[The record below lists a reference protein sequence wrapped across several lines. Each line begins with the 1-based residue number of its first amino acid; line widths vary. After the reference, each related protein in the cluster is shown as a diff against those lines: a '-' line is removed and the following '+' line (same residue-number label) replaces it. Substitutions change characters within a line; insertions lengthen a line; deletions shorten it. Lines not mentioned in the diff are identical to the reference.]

1 MNIQTAILPHKHV
14 RFSESLL
21 GIAGFIKQRL
31 NQPRT
36 VDELYTTVES
46 EAKEWP
52 SRPSFTEVVLAV
64 DVLFAIKLVRESSD
78 GRIIAIPAGAQVEVS
93 GA

>member
-21 GIAGFIKQRL
+21 GIAGFIRQRL

-36 VDELYTTVES
+36 VDELWTTVET
-46 EAKEWP
+46 AGKQWP
-52 SRPSFTEVVLAV
+52 SHPSFTEVVLAV
-64 DVLFAIKLVRESSD
+64 DVLFAIKQVRASAD
-78 GRIIAIPAGAQVEVS
+78 GRIVAIPVEAELEIS